1 MKRILAVLLALLTL
15 TILSVGVAEEDNP
28 SLATPTDLECTH
40 ESTREVFYFDN
51 LAYASINDTTHR
63 VYGSARVEIVCND
76 CGEVISVEKRDTVE
90 LIRPHAFKKGVCVF
104 CGAKEPEPPE
114 PSPEAVVTA
123 LPPAE
128 STVAPAGAEGDPFLR
143 LTLTEGDLRS
153 LESDRITTLVIR
165 PEGGE
170 AAIALPVDNLRSELT
185 ETQADLEAAMQL
197 REDGS
202 LYVSLTLRGE
212 QGEAAPRADGAAL
225 RFYTPE
231 DQPVRAAFHPENGDA
246 PETILEGA
254 WSPDGYWQIP
264 WLGNGEYKVE

>member
-1 MKRILAVLLALLTL
+1 MRRFISAIVVLLLLASL
-15 TILSVGVAEEDNP
+15 TVGVAEDATD
-28 SLATPTDLECTH
+28 LATPTDLECTH
-40 ESTREVFYFDN
+40 DSTREVFYFDN
-51 LAYASINDTTHR
+51 PSYASINDASHR

-76 CGEVISVEKRDTVE
+76 CGEVISTENRGTAE
-90 LIRPHAFKKGVCVF
+90 LIRSHAFKRGVCVL
-104 CGAKEPEPPE
+104 CGAKQPEPTEAPVE
-114 PSPEAVVTA
+114 PSRETVLV
-123 LPPAE
+123 PA
-128 STVAPAGAEGDPFLR
+128 AAEGDPFLR

-212 QGEAAPRADGAAL
+212 QGEAAPRAEGAAL

-231 DQPVRAAFHPENGDA
+231 DQPVRAAFHPENGDV

-264 WLGNGEYKVE
+264 WLGNGEYKAE